1 MPDTV
6 STSSGCAPCGDRSLS
21 FKDKLAGVVISSW
34 PYRGFNFDTANS
46 ILTLDPA
53 LADAS
58 IVLTVIISL
67 TNYPT
72 VQKSQDITATV
83 FNCNCAMTSFLALPT
98 PLASPN

>member
-1 MPDTV
+1 MT
-6 STSSGCAPCGDRSLS
+6 
-21 FKDKLAGVVISSW
+21 W
-34 PYRGFNFDTANS
+34 PYRGFNFDGTS
-46 ILTLDPA
+46 ILTLEPA

-83 FNCNCAMTSFLALPT
+83 FNCNCAMTSFSQSSKLAVP
-98 PLASPN
+98 A